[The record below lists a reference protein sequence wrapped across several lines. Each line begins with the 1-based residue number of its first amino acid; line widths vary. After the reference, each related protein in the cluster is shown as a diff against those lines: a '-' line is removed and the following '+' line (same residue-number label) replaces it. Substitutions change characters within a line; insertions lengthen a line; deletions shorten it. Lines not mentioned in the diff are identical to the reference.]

1 MWKAIDESDSIA
13 HYGVLGMKW
22 GVRKQRQTGNGDRRR
37 KGLSD
42 QTKRRLKVAA
52 AGVGTAAAVAGA
64 GYLARKHGLSGAMRI
79 QSAGDSAAKRI
90 INSNAAR
97 NARLNQAWMG
107 TRKQLQMKRSKDI
120 RDKVLAYRKAGAKVY
135 GDVYAKSARSNR
147 QVMKA
152 YREATAKAGKYTNA
166 YLNIGITADKVA
178 TGTYYA
184 SQAVGRIGSNPVT
197 VVAAGVAAGSGVA
210 RKKDKK

>member
-97 NARLNQAWMG
+97 NARLAEFTPRELMAELARRG
-107 TRKQLQMKRSKDI
+107 YEGKLTYTRVEEIDI
-120 RDKVLAYRKAGAKVY
+120 
-135 GDVYAKSARSNR
+135 N
-147 QVMKA
+147 
-152 YREATAKAGKYTNA
+152 NF
-166 YLNIGITADKVA
+166 
-178 TGTYYA
+178 
-184 SQAVGRIGSNPVT
+184 
-197 VVAAGVAAGSGVA
+197 
-210 RKKDKK
+210 